1 MDIDDSDID
10 RIGVLSAADPTAS
23 SNPIELNEVAARQVF
38 LKSLEGKIDF

>member
-10 RIGVLSAADPTAS
+10 RVGVLSAAAPTAS
-23 SNPIELNEVAARQVF
+23 STPIELNEVAARQVF